1 MKRAFHLPGLPQ
13 GAALSFSPWT
23 WSGRKLAFFLFLLTV
38 LTVLSYGGA
47 LLEVFSWLDDERQAR
62 SFSRVVRGIDRIG
75 SDIGQIRLGRS
86 GYLVSGQRAY
96 LVAYTSGIETLFRDT
111 ERIRGLLLQSGKISG
126 RAVFDALATHESS
139 FLLPLARTLEE
150 RGLMET
156 RVHFRKIDQAGGLGE
171 TSRYLAELRSR
182 YQKMGDSRKAKAR
195 LHLLATSGLFGMSFV
210 LFSVFLGVTATR
222 ITKDISSV
230 NRLVSHLYHDAR
242 HDPLTGL
249 PNRAAILDALEACL
263 SGVFPENGRVAILYI
278 DLDRFKEVND
288 RLGHEQGD
296 LALRLVSERFL
307 GVIRENDTL
316 ARLGGDEFLL
326 LLRSVGQEKT
336 PERIAER
343 LIRVMGEP
351 FRLGETEARMGA
363 SIGIAVFPEH
373 GVEASVLLK
382 QADEAMYRSKTAGG
396 NTYRLSFATGE
407 PEEGGGSPDPD
418 MSVAFRP
425 DKV

>member
-1 MKRAFHLPGLPQ
+1 MKRDVDLPGRPQ
-13 GAALSFSPWT
+13 VAGLSFSPWT
-23 WSGRKLAFFLFLLTV
+23 WSGRKLAFFLFLLTTF
-38 LTVLSYGGA
+38 TVLSYGGA
-47 LLEVFSWLDDERQAR
+47 LLEVFSWLDDERQAQ
-62 SFSRVVRGIDRIG
+62 SFSRVVRGIDRIDA
-75 SDIGQIRLGRS
+75 DIGQIRLGRS

-111 ERIRGLLLQSGKISG
+111 ERIRGTLIQSGGISG
-126 RAVFDALATHESS
+126 KAVFDALAIHESS
-139 FLLPLARTLEE
+139 ILLPLARTLEE

-156 RVHFRKIDQAGGLGE
+156 RVHFRKLDQAGALGD
-171 TSRYLAELRSR
+171 TSRYLADLRSR
-182 YQKMGDSRKAKAR
+182 YQRAGDARKTQAR

-249 PNRAAILDALEACL
+249 PNRAAILDALEGCL
-263 SGVFPENGRVAILYI
+263 SGLLPDKDRLALLYI
-278 DLDRFKEVND
+278 DLDRFKAVND
-288 RLGHEQGD
+288 GLGHEQGD

-307 GVIRENDTL
+307 GVIREDDIL

-326 LLRSVGQEKT
+326 LLRSVSDEKT
-336 PERIAER
+336 PERIADR
-343 LIRVMGEP
+343 LIRAMGDP
-351 FRLGETEARMGA
+351 FQLGETEARMGA

-373 GVEASVLLK
+373 GTEVPHLLK

-396 NTYRLSFATGE
+396 NTFRIAGTL
-407 PEEGGGSPDPD
+407 DPVD
-418 MSVAFRP
+418 TVRSSDPQADDACRFE
-425 DKV
+425 KI

>member
-1 MKRAFHLPGLPQ
+1 MKRDNNPAGRPP
-13 GAALSFSPWT
+13 AARISLSPWT
-23 WSGRKLAFFLFLLTV
+23 WSGKKLASFLFLLTI

-62 SFSRVVRGIDRIG
+62 TFSRIVRGIDRID
-75 SDIGQIRLGRS
+75 SDIGQIRLGRT

-111 ERIRGLLLQSGKISG
+111 KRLRGLLIQSGRVSG
-126 RAVFDALATHESS
+126 EVVFDALARHEDSI
-139 FLLPLARTLEE
+139 LLPLARTLEE

-156 RVHFRKIDQAGGLGE
+156 RVHFRKMDQAGGLEG
-171 TSRYLAELRSR
+171 TSRYLTDLRER
-182 YQKMGDSRKAKAR
+182 YRSVGEFRKTHAR
-195 LHLLATSGLFGMSFV
+195 LHLLGTSGLFGMSFV

-249 PNRAAILDALEACL
+249 PNRSAILDALEGCL
-263 SGVFPENGRVAILYI
+263 SGLLSEKDRLAVLYI

-296 LALRLVSERFL
+296 MALRLVSERFL
-307 GVIRENDTL
+307 GVIREDDIL

-326 LLRSVGQEKT
+326 LLRSMGDEKT
-336 PERIAER
+336 PERIAGR
-343 LIRVMGEP
+343 LIRSMADP
-351 FRLGETEARMGA
+351 FLLGESAAVMGA
-363 SIGIAVFPEH
+363 SIGIAVFPDH
-373 GVEASVLLK
+373 GTEASVLLK

-396 NTYRLSFATGE
+396 N
-407 PEEGGGSPDPD
+407 
-418 MSVAFRP
+418 AFRVAEASSETTDEDRVTAP
-425 DKV
+425 APTAGCRFEKA